1 MSKTAQSN
9 YKPKKI
15 SRDAV
20 LERIKDGTHIP
31 ESKNAD
37 GTNVSVLKDPR
48 YLNDPRFNG
57 EDVRPEVKSI
67 SKLFDKFEEINAK
80 NNCMRVRFYD
90 WFADYLERTATKM
103 RERAFNIT
111 NPCAITLPPQK
122 PKKVEPKT
130 LAETVLDKNRS
141 KSDTISMKLSDEEVK
156 KIVPDLTPD
165 ADNIIAVK
173 NATEIANAMIKA
185 EKK

>member
-1 MSKTAQSN
+1 MTTTAQSN

-20 LERIKDGTHIP
+20 LERIKDGTHVP
-31 ESKNAD
+31 ESTGK
-37 GTNVSVLKDPR
+37 
-48 YLNDPRFNG
+48 G
-57 EDVRPEVKSI
+57 EDVHPEVKSI
-67 SKLFDKFEEINAK
+67 SKLFEKFEEINAK
-80 NNCMRVRFYD
+80 NNCVRVRFYD
-90 WFADYLERTATKM
+90 WLADSLEKTAIKM

-111 NPCAITLPPQK
+111 NPCAIKLPPQK
-122 PKKVEPKT
+122 PKKVESKT
-130 LAETVLDKNRS
+130 LSETVLDKDRS
-141 KSDTISMKLSDEEVK
+141 KLDIISMKLSDEEVK

>member
-1 MSKTAQSN
+1 MSKTAQN
-9 YKPKKI
+9 NFKPQKI
-15 SRDAV
+15 SAAAV
-20 LERIKDGTHIP
+20 VDRIKDGTHEPQPKI
-31 ESKNAD
+31 KGVD
-37 GTNVSVLKDPR
+37 
-48 YLNDPRFNG
+48 
-57 EDVRPEVKSI
+57 SI
-67 SKLFDKFEEINAK
+67 SGAKDIVNLFDKFEKINAK

-90 WFADYLERTATKM
+90 WLADSLEKTAIKM

-122 PKKVEPKT
+122 PKKVESKT
-130 LAETVLDKNRS
+130 LSETVLDKDRS
-141 KSDTISMKLSDEEVK
+141 KLDIISMKLSDEEVK

>member
-1 MSKTAQSN
+1 MSKTAQNN

-15 SRDAV
+15 SAGAV
-20 LERIKDGTHIP
+20 LERIKDGTHEP
-31 ESKNAD
+31 LRKDAD
-37 GTNVSVLKDPR
+37 GNNVSVLNDPR
-48 YLNDPRFNG
+48 YLNDSRFNG
-57 EDVRPEVKSI
+57 KDVHPEVKSI
-67 SKLFDKFEEINAK
+67 VNLFDKFEKINAK
-80 NNCMRVRFYD
+80 NNCVRVRFYD
-90 WFADYLERTATKM
+90 WLADSLEKTAIKM

-111 NPCAITLPPQK
+111 NPCAIKLPPQK
-122 PKKVEPKT
+122 PKKVESKT
-130 LAETVLDKNRS
+130 LSETVLDKDRS
-141 KSDTISMKLSDEEVK
+141 KLDIISMKLSDEEVK